1 MKPKMNVS
9 AGAILM
15 LSALYFFGGLKSVC
29 AVMLA
34 VLIHELGHVAAIKM
48 FGGKIRAVRF
58 DASGLCMS
66 YCGLDNAGKEL
77 VSLIMGPAFGLLL
90 SYAASYCGKIT
101 DSRFLFEASGV
112 SLIFSIFNLMPA
124 LPLDGGRALY
134 CAIPSR
140 IKAEKVLEVS
150 GMFTGLC
157 LVLVGLYFLG
167 NEKGAAFLFAGVWI
181 LIAQTGIVKNLRML

>member
-1 MKPKMNVS
+1 
-9 AGAILM
+9 M

-34 VLIHELGHVAAIKM
+34 VLIHELGHVAAIKV
-48 FGGKIRAVRF
+48 FGGKIRSVRF

-66 YCGLDNAGKEL
+66 YCGLDNDGKEL
-77 VSLIMGPAFGLLL
+77 VSLIMGPVFGLLL

-112 SLIFSIFNLMPA
+112 SLIFSIFNLLPA

-134 CAIPSR
+134 CVIPSR
-140 IKAEKVLEVS
+140 TKAEKVLEVS
-150 GMFTGLC
+150 GMLTGLC
-157 LVLVGLYFLG
+157 LVLDRKSV
-167 NEKGAAFLFAGVWI
+167 V
-181 LIAQTGIVKNLRML
+181 